1 MKFLKKI
8 FKKKRGKREK
18 VIKKLPKKSF
28 STNSMKKVTRDLD
41 NNILIT
47 VIDLGEND
55 LTHMRDTKAGEK
67 IWIQCGEPIISI
79 LNSSSPFLPKVED
92 ENGNI
97 IYVFIECILYNDFK
111 NDSTTLEF
119 LIISPLPDLTT
130 DNIITGWGYG
140 GFVVYYKEDEGS
152 IISSSETIVKM
163 EDKVELVR
171 KDDMWTKFST
181 GLITG
186 LGAHYLITLVALN
199 RKQKKFSNWELASP
213 FGVNAIA
220 GKEYTET
227 LTINGLEEDVR
238 VIVSPSEY
246 AKQWLENPS
255 T

>member
-1 MKFLKKI
+1 M
-8 FKKKRGKREK
+8 
-18 VIKKLPKKSF
+18 
-28 STNSMKKVTRDLD
+28 
-41 NNILIT
+41 
-47 VIDLGEND
+47 
-55 LTHMRDTKAGEK
+55 
-67 IWIQCGEPIISI
+67 
-79 LNSSSPFLPKVED
+79 NSSSPFLPKVED

-130 DNIITGWGYG
+130 DNIITGWIGSG
-140 GFVVYYKEDEGS
+140 LVVYYKEEEGS
-152 IISSSETIVKM
+152 IISSETIGKA

-199 RKQKKFSNWELASP
+199 RKQKKFSNWEFASP

>member
-47 VIDLGEND
+47 VIDLNTND

-67 IWIQCGEPIISI
+67 IFIQCSEPIISI
-79 LNSSSPFLPKVED
+79 LGTSPDVDGFVYDED
-92 ENGNI
+92 GNI
-97 IYVFIECILYNDFK
+97 IYVLIECILYNDFK

-119 LIISPLPDLTT
+119 LIINPLPDLTT
-130 DNIITGWGYG
+130 DNIITGWGVG
-140 GFVVYYKEDEGS
+140 GFVVNYKGEEGS
-152 IISSSETIVKM
+152 IIPSSETIVKM

-199 RKQKKFSNWELASP
+199 RKQKKFSNWEFASP

-227 LTINGLEEDVR
+227 LTIKGVEEDVR
-238 VIVSPSEY
+238 VIVSPSDY
-246 AKQWLENPS
+246 AKQWFENPS

>member
-47 VIDLGEND
+47 VIDLNTND

-67 IWIQCGEPIISI
+67 IFIQCSEPIISI
-79 LNSSSPFLPKVED
+79 LGTSPDVDGFVYDED
-92 ENGNI
+92 GNI
-97 IYVFIECILYNDFK
+97 IYVLIECILYNDFK

-119 LIISPLPDLTT
+119 LIINPLPELTT
-130 DNIITGWGYG
+130 DNIITGWFG
-140 GFVVYYKEDEGS
+140 GLLVVYYNSQKGS
-152 IISSSETIVKM
+152 IISSNYWVED
-163 EDKVELVR
+163 DKVELVR
-171 KDDMWTKFST
+171 KDDTWTKFST

-199 RKQKKFSNWELASP
+199 RKQKKFSNWEFASP

-227 LTINGLEEDVR
+227 LTINGAEEDVR
-238 VIVSPSEY
+238 LIVSPSEH
-246 AKQWLENPS
+246 AKQLMEDPS
-255 T
+255 I